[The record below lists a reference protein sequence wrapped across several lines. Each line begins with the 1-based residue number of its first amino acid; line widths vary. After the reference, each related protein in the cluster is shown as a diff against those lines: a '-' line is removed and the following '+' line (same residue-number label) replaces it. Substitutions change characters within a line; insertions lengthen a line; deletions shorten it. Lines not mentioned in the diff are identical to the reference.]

1 MQIAYRNRQKVLSRE
16 VGSNGKKKSHHK
28 VELNPQTNKSF
39 HNQINFLTMNTKQ
52 FKKANDFFKVVGHP
66 VAQKILSQIEKAK
79 EPITSGSIY
88 KALKI
93 EQSQCSQMLGK
104 LRGTGLVNHRKDGKK
119 VFYTINRERM
129 EIAETA
135 ASSLTF

>member
-1 MQIAYRNRQKVLSRE
+1 
-16 VGSNGKKKSHHK
+16 
-28 VELNPQTNKSF
+28 
-39 HNQINFLTMNTKQ
+39 MNAKQ

-88 KALKI
+88 KELKI

-104 LRGTGLVNHRKDGKK
+104 LRETGLVNHRKDGKK

-135 ASSLTF
+135 ASSLNF